1 MQGNATIIRQVLIHL
16 WLLYVY
22 ELENSCEKTPP
33 FFSFIE
39 IDGGYGCTIGGKC

>member
-1 MQGNATIIRQVLIHL
+1 MQGNATIIRQVLIQL

-33 FFSFIE
+33 FSVLLKLM
-39 IDGGYGCTIGGKC
+39 GVMGVQ